1 VGFFGPDGANASGDN
16 VSGSR
21 WRDKPVV
28 VRAPASSANLGP
40 GFDAL
45 GLALSLHDVAVA
57 RVTGG
62 GLDIEVSGEGSETAA
77 AGEAHLVVRAMR
89 AAFDVLGG
97 QPPGLS
103 LRSLN
108 AIPHGRG
115 LGSSAAAIVTGILT
129 ARGLARD
136 GAVLLPD
143 DAVLALAASLEGHP
157 DNVAAC
163 LHGGLTISWT
173 ALSPGPGYRPAPVPA
188 GPGYRPAPDPVGPGY
203 GPDLEPAGPGYRPA
217 PDPAGSPAL
226 DPGRRG
232 DGSAP
237 AAPPGPRVVRLPVLE
252 EIRPVVF
259 VAEESLATQ
268 TARGALPAAV
278 PHRDAAANA
287 ARSALLVAALIRVPE
302 VLFDATQDFLHQPY
316 RASVMP
322 RTADLLARL
331 RAAGVAAVVSGAGPS
346 VLAFTVTGERGGP
359 DLVDSIAAETG
370 IGWRISPL
378 AIDRQGA
385 TLQTAVP
392 GERPRDSAR

>member
-1 VGFFGPDGANASGDN
+1 VGFFRPDGANTSGGT

-62 GLDIEVSGEGSETAA
+62 GLDIEVSGEGGETAA
-77 AGEAHLVVRAMR
+77 VGEGHLVVQAMR
-89 AAFDVLGG
+89 AAFDVLGS
-97 QPPGLS
+97 QPPGIS

-115 LGSSAAAIVTGILT
+115 LGSSAAAIVTGILA
-129 ARGLARD
+129 ARGLARE
-136 GAVLLPD
+136 GADLLPD
-143 DAVLALAASLEGHP
+143 DAVLALAARLEGHP

-173 ALSPGPGYRPAPVPA
+173 PLPA
-188 GPGYRPAPDPVGPGY
+188 RPGY
-203 GPDLEPAGPGYRPA
+203 GPDPDPVSLVDGPA
-217 PDPAGSPAL
+217 PGPPPSP
-226 DPGRRG
+226 RM
-232 DGSAP
+232 
-237 AAPPGPRVVRLPVLE
+237 VRLPVLQ
-252 EIRPVVF
+252 EIQPVVF

-278 PHRDAAANA
+278 PHRDAVANA
-287 ARSALLVAALIRVPE
+287 ARSALLVAALTRVPD

-316 RASVMP
+316 RATVMP
-322 RTADLLARL
+322 RTADLLRRL

-346 VLAFTVTGERGGP
+346 VLAFTVAGQPSP

>member
-1 VGFFGPDGANASGDN
+1 

-45 GLALSLHDVAVA
+45 GLALSLHDVTVA

-62 GLDIEVSGEGSETAA
+62 GLDLEVSGEGGETAA
-77 AGEAHLVVRAMR
+77 AGEAHLVVQAMR

-115 LGSSAAAIVTGILT
+115 LGSSAAAILTGILA
-129 ARGLARD
+129 ARGLAQD
-136 GAVLLPD
+136 GADLLPD
-143 DAVLALAASLEGHP
+143 DAVLALAARLEGHP

-173 ALSPGPGYRPAPVPA
+173 PCSSGP
-188 GPGYRPAPDPVGPGY
+188 
-203 GPDLEPAGPGYRPA
+203 
-217 PDPAGSPAL
+217 
-226 DPGRRG
+226 G

-237 AAPPGPRVVRLPVLE
+237 PSPRVVRLPVLQ
-252 EIRPVVF
+252 EIQPVVF

-287 ARSALLVAALIRVPE
+287 ARSALLVAALTRVPD

-322 RTADLLARL
+322 RTADLVRRL

-346 VLAFTVTGERGGP
+346 VLAFTVAGQPRRP
-359 DLVDSIAAETG
+359 DLVDSIVAETG

>member
-1 VGFFGPDGANASGDN
+1 
-16 VSGSR
+16 
-21 WRDKPVV
+21 V

-40 GFDAL
+40 GFDAF

-62 GLDIEVSGEGSETAA
+62 GLDIEVSGEGGETAA
-77 AGEAHLVVRAMR
+77 VGEAHLVVQAMR

-108 AIPHGRG
+108 AIPHSRG
-115 LGSSAAAIVTGILT
+115 LGSSAAAIVTGILA
-129 ARGLARD
+129 ARGLASE
-136 GAVLLPD
+136 GADLLPD
-143 DAVLALAASLEGHP
+143 DAVLALAARLEGHP

-173 ALSPGPGYRPAPVPA
+173 PLPA
-188 GPGYRPAPDPVGPGY
+188 GPGPDPDPVSLVDG
-203 GPDLEPAGPGYRPA
+203 PA
-217 PDPAGSPAL
+217 PGPPPSP
-226 DPGRRG
+226 RM
-232 DGSAP
+232 
-237 AAPPGPRVVRLPVLE
+237 VRLPVLA
-252 EIRPVVF
+252 EIEPVVF

-287 ARSALLVAALIRVPE
+287 ARSALLVAALTRVPD

-316 RASVMP
+316 RATVMP
-322 RTADLLARL
+322 RTADLLRRL

-346 VLAFTVTGERGGP
+346 VLAFTVAGRPSP

>member
-1 VGFFGPDGANASGDN
+1 M
-16 VSGSR
+16 SGSR

-97 QPPGLS
+97 QPPGLG

-115 LGSSAAAIVTGILT
+115 LGSSAAAVVTGILA
-129 ARGLARD
+129 ARGLAAD
-136 GAVLLPD
+136 GAELLPD
-143 DAVLALAASLEGHP
+143 DAVLALATSLEGHP

-163 LHGGLTISWT
+163 LHGGLTISWV
-173 ALSPGPGYRPAPVPA
+173 PEPEPPAVAAAGNGA
-188 GPGYRPAPDPVGPGY
+188 GP
-203 GPDLEPAGPGYRPA
+203 
-217 PDPAGSPAL
+217 
-226 DPGRRG
+226 
-232 DGSAP
+232 
-237 AAPPGPRVVRLPVLE
+237 AATPPGPRVVRLPVLE

-259 VAEESLATQ
+259 VAEESLATR

-287 ARSALLVAALIRVPE
+287 ARAALLVAALTRVPE
-302 VLFDATQDFLHQPY
+302 VLFDATQDYLHQPY
-316 RASVMP
+316 RARVMP
-322 RTADLLARL
+322 RTADLLGRL

-346 VLAFTVTGERGGP
+346 VLAFTVAARACLAP

-392 GERPRDSAR
+392 GERSRDSAR

>member
-1 VGFFGPDGANASGDN
+1 
-16 VSGSR
+16 
-21 WRDKPVV
+21 V

-62 GLDIEVSGEGSETAA
+62 GLDIEVSGEGGATAA

-115 LGSSAAAIVTGILT
+115 LGSSAAAIVTGILA
-129 ARGLARD
+129 ARGLAQD
-136 GAVLLPD
+136 GAALLPD
-143 DAVLALAASLEGHP
+143 DAVLALAARLEGHP

-173 ALSPGPGYRPAPVPA
+173 ALPA
-188 GPGYRPAPDPVGPGY
+188 GPGY
-203 GPDLEPAGPGYRPA
+203 GPDPARP
-217 PDPAGSPAL
+217 
-226 DPGRRG
+226 G

-237 AAPPGPRVVRLPVLE
+237 APPGPRVVRLPVLE
-252 EIRPVVF
+252 EIRPVVL

-278 PHRDAAANA
+278 PHRDAVANA
-287 ARSALLVAALIRVPE
+287 ARSALLVAALTRVPD

-316 RASVMP
+316 RAMVMP
-322 RTADLLARL
+322 RTADLLGRL

-346 VLAFTVTGERGGP
+346 VLAFTVAGQPGGP

-392 GERPRDSAR
+392 GERPRNSAR

>member
-1 VGFFGPDGANASGDN
+1 M
-16 VSGSR
+16 SGSR

-57 RVTGG
+57 RVTDG

-97 QPPGLS
+97 QPPGLG

-115 LGSSAAAIVTGILT
+115 LGSSAAAIVTGILA

-136 GAVLLPD
+136 GAELLPD
-143 DAVLALAASLEGHP
+143 GAVLALAASLEGHP
-157 DNVAAC
+157 DNVAAS
-163 LHGGLTISWT
+163 LYGGLTISWT
-173 ALSPGPGYRPAPVPA
+173 PDPARPDPGPPGPGRPDVA
-188 GPGYRPAPDPVGPGY
+188 
-203 GPDLEPAGPGYRPA
+203 GPDLAGA
-217 PDPAGSPAL
+217 
-226 DPGRRG
+226 G
-232 DGSAP
+232 DGAGP

-259 VAEESLATQ
+259 VAEESLATH

-278 PHRDAAANA
+278 PHRDAVANA
-287 ARSALLVAALIRVPE
+287 ARSALLVAALTRVPE
-302 VLFDATQDFLHQPY
+302 VLFDATRDYLHQPY
-316 RASVMP
+316 RAGVMP
-322 RTADLLARL
+322 RTAELVSRL
-331 RAAGVAAVVSGAGPS
+331 RAAGLAAVISGAGPS
-346 VLAFTVTGERGGP
+346 VLALTVAGAPGWP

>member
-1 VGFFGPDGANASGDN
+1 
-16 VSGSR
+16 
-21 WRDKPVV
+21 V
-28 VRAPASSANLGP
+28 VRAPATSANLGP

-62 GLDIEVSGEGSETAA
+62 GLEIEVSGEGSGTAA
-77 AGEAHLVVRAMR
+77 AGEAHLVVQAMR

-97 QPPGLS
+97 QPPGLG

-115 LGSSAAAIVTGILT
+115 LGSSAAAILTGILA

-136 GAVLLPD
+136 GADLLPD
-143 DAVLALAASLEGHP
+143 DAVLALGARLEGHP

-173 ALSPGPGYRPAPVPA
+173 PGSGDA
-188 GPGYRPAPDPVGPGY
+188 GA
-203 GPDLEPAGPGYRPA
+203 
-217 PDPAGSPAL
+217 
-226 DPGRRG
+226 
-232 DGSAP
+232 DGSAS
-237 AAPPGPRVVRLPVLE
+237 PGPRVVRLPVLE
-252 EIRPVVF
+252 EIQPVVF
-259 VAEESLATQ
+259 VAEESLATRA
-268 TARGALPAAV
+268 ARGALPAAV

-287 ARSALLVAALIRVPE
+287 ARSALLVAALTRIPD
-302 VLFDATQDFLHQPY
+302 VLFDATQDFLHQSY
-316 RASVMP
+316 RAPVMP
-322 RTADLLARL
+322 RTADLLRRL

-346 VLAFTVTGERGGP
+346 VLAFTAASQPAGP
-359 DLVDSIAAETG
+359 DLVDSIVAETG

>member
-1 VGFFGPDGANASGDN
+1 M
-16 VSGSR
+16 SGSR

-45 GLALSLHDVAVA
+45 GLALSLHDVAVV

-62 GLDIEVSGEGSETAA
+62 GLDIEVSGEGSQSAA
-77 AGEAHLVVRAMR
+77 TGEAHLVVQAMR

-97 QPPGLS
+97 QPPGLG

-115 LGSSAAAIVTGILT
+115 LGSSAAAIVTGILA

-136 GAVLLPD
+136 GAELLPD
-143 DAVLALAASLEGHP
+143 GAVLDLATSLEGHP

-163 LHGGLTISWT
+163 LHGGLTISW
-173 ALSPGPGYRPAPVPA
+173 V
-188 GPGYRPAPDPVGPGY
+188 PDPETPLV
-203 GPDLEPAGPGYRPA
+203 DTAGNGA
-217 PDPAGSPAL
+217 SPA
-226 DPGRRG
+226 
-232 DGSAP
+232 
-237 AAPPGPRVVRLPVLE
+237 AAHPGPRVVRLPVLE

-287 ARSALLVAALIRVPE
+287 ARAALLVAALTRVPE
-302 VLFDATQDFLHQPY
+302 VLFDATQDYLHQPY
-316 RASVMP
+316 RARVMP
-322 RTADLLARL
+322 RTADLLGRL

-346 VLAFTVTGERGGP
+346 VLAFTVASGLSGP

>member
-1 VGFFGPDGANASGDN
+1 M
-16 VSGSR
+16 SGSR

-62 GLDIEVSGEGSETAA
+62 GLDIEVSGEGGATAA

-115 LGSSAAAIVTGILT
+115 LGSSAAAIVTGILA
-129 ARGLARD
+129 ARGLAQD
-136 GAVLLPD
+136 GAALLPD
-143 DAVLALAASLEGHP
+143 DAVLALAARLEGHP

-173 ALSPGPGYRPAPVPA
+173 ALPA
-188 GPGYRPAPDPVGPGY
+188 GPGY
-203 GPDLEPAGPGYRPA
+203 GPDPARP
-217 PDPAGSPAL
+217 
-226 DPGRRG
+226 G

-237 AAPPGPRVVRLPVLE
+237 APPGPRVVRLPVLE
-252 EIRPVVF
+252 EIRPVVL

-316 RASVMP
+316 RAAVMP
-322 RTADLLARL
+322 KTADLLARL

-346 VLAFTVTGERGGP
+346 VLAFTVAGQPGGP

-392 GERPRDSAR
+392 GERPRNSAR

>member
-1 VGFFGPDGANASGDN
+1 
-16 VSGSR
+16 
-21 WRDKPVV
+21 V

-62 GLDIEVSGEGSETAA
+62 GLDIEVSGEGSATAA

-115 LGSSAAAIVTGILT
+115 LGSSAAAIVTGILA
-129 ARGLARD
+129 ARGLAQD
-136 GAVLLPD
+136 GAALLPV
-143 DAVLALAASLEGHP
+143 DAVLALAARLEGHP

-173 ALSPGPGYRPAPVPA
+173 ALPA
-188 GPGYRPAPDPVGPGY
+188 GPDY
-203 GPDLEPAGPGYRPA
+203 GPDPARP
-217 PDPAGSPAL
+217 
-226 DPGRRG
+226 G

-237 AAPPGPRVVRLPVLE
+237 APPGPRVVRLPVLE
-252 EIRPVVF
+252 EIRPVVL

-316 RASVMP
+316 RAAVMP
-322 RTADLLARL
+322 KTADLLARL

-346 VLAFTVTGERGGP
+346 VLAFTVAGQPGGP

-392 GERPRDSAR
+392 GERPRNSAR

>member
-1 VGFFGPDGANASGDN
+1 VTT
-16 VSGSR
+16 VR

-28 VRAPASSANLGP
+28 IRAPASSANLGP

-62 GLDIEVSGEGSETAA
+62 GLDIEVSGEGSGTAD
-77 AGEAHLVVRAMR
+77 AGEAHLVVQAMR

-97 QPPGLS
+97 QPPGLG

-115 LGSSAAAIVTGILT
+115 LGSSAAAVVTGILA
-129 ARGLARD
+129 ARGLATD
-136 GAVLLPD
+136 GADLLPD
-143 DAVLALAASLEGHP
+143 DAVLALATSLEGHP

-163 LHGGLTISWT
+163 LHGGLTISW
-173 ALSPGPGYRPAPVPA
+173 VPDA
-188 GPGYRPAPDPVGPGY
+188 H
-203 GPDLEPAGPGYRPA
+203 
-217 PDPAGSPAL
+217 SPAAA
-226 DPGRRG
+226 GAG
-232 DGSAP
+232 NGASP
-237 AAPPGPRVVRLPVLE
+237 ATTPPGPRVVRLPVLA

-259 VAEESLATQ
+259 VAEESLATR
-268 TARGALPAAV
+268 TARDALPAAV

-287 ARSALLVAALIRVPE
+287 ARSALLVAALTRVPD

-316 RASVMP
+316 RAPVMP
-322 RTADLLARL
+322 RTADLLRRL

-346 VLAFTVTGERGGP
+346 VLAFTVAGQPSP

>member
-1 VGFFGPDGANASGDN
+1 M
-16 VSGSR
+16 SGSR

-40 GFDAL
+40 GFDAF

-62 GLDIEVSGEGSETAA
+62 GLDIEVSGEGGETAA
-77 AGEAHLVVRAMR
+77 VGEAHLVVQAMR

-97 QPPGLS
+97 QPPGLG

-115 LGSSAAAIVTGILT
+115 LGSSAAAIVTGILA

-136 GAVLLPD
+136 GADLLPD
-143 DAVLALAASLEGHP
+143 RAVLALAARLEGPP

-173 ALSPGPGYRPAPVPA
+173 PLPAGPAYGPGPVPA
-188 GPGYRPAPDPVGPGY
+188 GPAYGPG
-203 GPDLEPAGPGYRPA
+203 
-217 PDPAGSPAL
+217 PDPASLVDG
-226 DPGRRG
+226 PG
-232 DGSAP
+232 P
-237 AAPPGPRVVRLPVLE
+237 LAPPSPRVVRLPVLE
-252 EIRPVVF
+252 EIQPVVF
-259 VAEESLATQ
+259 VAEESLATH

-287 ARSALLVAALIRVPE
+287 ARSALLVAALTRVPE
-302 VLFDATQDFLHQPY
+302 ALFDATEDFLHQPY
-316 RASVMP
+316 RAGVMP
-322 RTADLLARL
+322 QTAKLLARL
-331 RAAGVAAVVSGAGPS
+331 RAARVAAVVSGAGPS
-346 VLAFTVTGERGGP
+346 VLALTVAGAP
-359 DLVDSIAAETG
+359 SLLSDLVDSIASETG
-370 IGWRISPL
+370 NAWRISPL

>member
-1 VGFFGPDGANASGDN
+1 
-16 VSGSR
+16 
-21 WRDKPVV
+21 
-28 VRAPASSANLGP
+28 
-40 GFDAL
+40 
-45 GLALSLHDVAVA
+45 
-57 RVTGG
+57 
-62 GLDIEVSGEGSETAA
+62 
-77 AGEAHLVVRAMR
+77 
-89 AAFDVLGG
+89 
-97 QPPGLS
+97 
-103 LRSLN
+103 
-108 AIPHGRG
+108 
-115 LGSSAAAIVTGILT
+115 
-129 ARGLARD
+129 
-136 GAVLLPD
+136 
-143 DAVLALAASLEGHP
+143 
-157 DNVAAC
+157 
-163 LHGGLTISWT
+163 
-173 ALSPGPGYRPAPVPA
+173 
-188 GPGYRPAPDPVGPGY
+188 
-203 GPDLEPAGPGYRPA
+203 
-217 PDPAGSPAL
+217 
-226 DPGRRG
+226 
-232 DGSAP
+232 
-237 AAPPGPRVVRLPVLE
+237 VVRLPVLE

-316 RASVMP
+316 RAAVMP

-346 VLAFTVTGERGGP
+346 VLAFTVAGERGGP